1 MAFDCACFF
10 VLILNN
16 FEIGILEN
24 EMMSIIVLI
33 AMMMAIIVLALTDH
47 S

>member
-1 MAFDCACFF
+1 MAFDWVFFF
-10 VLILNN
+10 VSILNY
-16 FEIGILEN
+16 FEIEILEN
-24 EMMSIIVLI
+24 EMMSFIVLI